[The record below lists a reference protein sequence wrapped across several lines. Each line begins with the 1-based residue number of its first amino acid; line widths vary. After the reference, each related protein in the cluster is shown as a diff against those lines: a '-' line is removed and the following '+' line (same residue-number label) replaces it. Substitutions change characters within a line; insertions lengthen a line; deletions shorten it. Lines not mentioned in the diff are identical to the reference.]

1 MRSPLGYVIASFLAA
16 VVATVLVGST
26 GEAVHL
32 LVRALAFPDPVGA
45 WFPEVAI
52 NGRRL
57 SALIG
62 AGGLPIAA
70 PIFLLGAFV
79 FFLLIDTVGLLLFRS
94 ADSAWHGEVFWER
107 GKPVFAAAVFAVMA
121 ATVFLVEEAIGGP
134 FVYLRLDAMAIAVAA
149 GIGGLAF
156 GRLEPREVERSWQES
171 TPRMSELSA
180 LRKTHRLGSR

>member
-1 MRSPLGYVIASFLAA
+1 
-16 VVATVLVGST
+16 
-26 GEAVHL
+26 
-32 LVRALAFPDPVGA
+32 
-45 WFPEVAI
+45 
-52 NGRRL
+52 
-57 SALIG
+57 
-62 AGGLPIAA
+62 
-70 PIFLLGAFV
+70 
-79 FFLLIDTVGLLLFRS
+79 
-94 ADSAWHGEVFWER
+94 
-107 GKPVFAAAVFAVMA
+107 MA